1 MAEKPITAA
10 PPAKGKPEAAGKPDA
25 KGKPAANPK
34 PSAGGKTGSQGKLDF
49 ATIGGL
55 AVAVL
60 GILGGLILEG
70 GKLSDVRQFTA
81 AMIVLG
87 GTFGAVM
94 ITTPLSLLFAAVKKL
109 PVIFWDQAVSS
120 THVVEE
126 ILGYATRARK
136 NGIVSLEA
144 DVDKIADP
152 FLRKALSLAVD
163 GTDLQDL
170 RRMMDLELH
179 LEEQRGEAEA
189 KVFECAGGY
198 SPTIG
203 IIGAV
208 LGLIQ
213 VMKHLENIDEVG
225 KGIAVAFVATV
236 YGLVTA
242 NIVMLPTANKLK
254 ARLQDSIRTKEM
266 MLEGVCSIA
275 EGLNPK
281 LIRSKLEAYLREE
294 LDAEAKKK
302 KKVAEKPV
310 APAPAAPAKGAA
322 SAPAGGAKVAATAT
336 R

>member
-1 MAEKPITAA
+1 MAETPVAT
-10 PPAKGKPEAAGKPDA
+10 PPAAKGKPEA
-25 KGKPAANPK
+25 KGKPAKAAPK
-34 PSAGGKTGSQGKLDF
+34 GRLDF

-55 AVAVL
+55 IVAAL
-60 GILGGLILEG
+60 GIMGGLLLEG
-70 GKLSDVRQFTA
+70 GKVSDVRQFTA

-109 PVIFWDQAVSS
+109 PVIFWDSAVSS
-120 THVVEE
+120 TAVVEE

-144 DVDKIADP
+144 DIDKIGDP

-179 LEEQRGEAEA
+179 LEEQSGEAEA

-213 VMKHLENIDEVG
+213 VMKHLENIEEVG
-225 KGIAVAFVATV
+225 RGIAVAFVATV
-236 YGLVTA
+236 YGLLVA
-242 NIVMLPTANKLK
+242 NIVMLPTASKLK
-254 ARLQDSIRTKEM
+254 SRLQDSIRTKEM

-281 LIRSKLEAYLREE
+281 LIRSKLEAYLRDEIE
-294 LDAEAKKK
+294 AEAKKK
-302 KKVAEKPV
+302 KKGDK
-310 APAPAAPAKGAA
+310 PAPAAAGAPSKGAA
-322 SAPAGGAKVAATAT
+322 SAPPGGAKVAATAT